1 MERSVSDLFSE
12 AIRLSGLLDHGLYE
26 LRQQSI
32 ALADAEEAYRRA
44 KAEAWVRCPNDHFD
58 VKAGEREW
66 TAARREAWVNAET
79 AGLRRARDLADLMRA
94 TVLEAVRTR
103 RTQLSAIMT
112 FTAADRAE
120 AEMLR
125 TGQGRAA

>member
-1 MERSVSDLFSE
+1 MPSTNDLWPE
-12 AIRLSGLLDHGLYE
+12 AMRLSELLDHGLHE

-32 ALADAEEAYRRA
+32 ALAEAENAYRSA
-44 KAEAWVRCPNDHFD
+44 KREAWLRCPNDAHD

-79 AGLRRARDLADLMRA
+79 ATLRQARDLAEHMRG
-94 TVLEAVRTR
+94 TVLEAVRSR
-103 RTQLSAIMT
+103 RTQLSAIQS
-112 FTAADRAE
+112 FVAADRAE

-125 TGQGRAA
+125 FNQGAAA